1 MPEPARP
8 LGTDDA
14 DDLRLYLEAAAR
26 EPLLTKEEEV
36 ELAMTIEARQ
46 GGRGAPPRRPPA
58 FREVHREG
66 PPDVRK
72 AEAARQRFIMA
83 NLRLVV
89 SVARKYQGQGLPLL
103 DLIQEG
109 NIGLMRAVELFDW
122 RRGFKFST
130 YATWWIRQGIT
141 RAIADRSRSIRLPVH
156 IHDRLRK
163 LNRTRFQFAQSMGRE
178 PSREELAKALDTTV
192 EEIDD
197 LTEMGRRE
205 PLSLQSPVG
214 EDTELGDLI
223 EEVDSDAAFNEVEDA
238 LLREEIGDAVDRV
251 LDERERHVVALRYGL
266 ENGQPLSPARDRQG
280 ARSLG
285 RARSADRAR
294 GAAQAPRLEPDLRRR
309 RDVTTTKRTRGA
321 GRAGP
326 HGGPA
331 LSLPDAPRRNVNV
344 HRRAVTVASGGV
356 SLPGDLAIPEQA
368 IAVVVFAHGSGSS
381 RRSPRNV
388 QVAERLQDEGLGTL
402 VFDLLTEV
410 EARDRG
416 KVFDIALLASRLEGA
431 VGWLR
436 GEQEAWRSQDRLLRR
451 EHRSGRR
458 PGRGRAPRGG
468 RRGRRLARRPA
479 RSGGGGARGGDRADV
494 ADRRRRRPAGP
505 RAQPAGPGS
514 DAMRDAARDRP
525 RSHAPVRGAGG
536 ARTRRRARGGVVR
549 RPRRLNA

>member
-26 EPLLTKEEEV
+26 TPLLDKQDEV
-36 ELAMTIEARQ
+36 DLAMAIEAGKEADARLAA
-46 GGRGAPPRRPPA
+46 GRLRAKKSIDA
-58 FREVHREG
+58 AKKA
-66 PPDVRK
+66 VRV

-163 LNRTRFQFAQSMGRE
+163 LNRTRFQFAQTMGRE

-223 EEVDSDAAFNEVEDA
+223 EELDSDAPFNEVEDT
-238 LLREEIGDAVDRV
+238 LLREEMLDAVT
-251 LDERERHVVALRYGL
+251 ETFKQESREHLVIALRYGL
-266 ENGQPLSPARDRQG
+266 DIPEHLKDQIDPKKLEQIPFGQPLS
-280 ARSLG
+280 
-285 RARSADRAR
+285 
-294 GAAQAPRLEPDLRRR
+294 LRE
-309 RDVTTTKRTRGA
+309 T
-321 GRAGP
+321 
-326 HGGPA
+326 
-331 LSLPDAPRRNVNV
+331 
-344 HRRAVTVASGGV
+344 
-356 SLPGDLAIPEQA
+356 
-368 IAVVVFAHGSGSS
+368 
-381 RRSPRNV
+381 
-388 QVAERLQDEGLGTL
+388 
-402 VFDLLTEV
+402 
-410 EARDRG
+410 G
-416 KVFDIALLASRLEGA
+416 KVLELSGERVRLIEREALRKLRDSNLISSLATG
-431 VGWLR
+431 
-436 GEQEAWRSQDRLLRR
+436 
-451 EHRSGRR
+451 
-458 PGRGRAPRGG
+458 
-468 RRGRRLARRPA
+468 
-479 RSGGGGARGGDRADV
+479 
-494 ADRRRRRPAGP
+494 
-505 RAQPAGPGS
+505 
-514 DAMRDAARDRP
+514 
-525 RSHAPVRGAGG
+525 
-536 ARTRRRARGGVVR
+536 
-549 RPRRLNA
+549 

>member
-1 MPEPARP
+1 MAEPARP

-36 ELAMTIEARQ
+36 ELAMTIERGKEAEERLRAGRLRAQRSIAAARK
-46 GGRGAPPRRPPA
+46 
-58 FREVHREG
+58 
-66 PPDVRK
+66 DVRK

-178 PSREELAKALDTTV
+178 PSREELAKALDTTL

-223 EEVDSDAAFNEVEDA
+223 EEVDSESAFNEVEDA
-238 LLREEIGDAVDRV
+238 LLREEIGDAVERV
-251 LDERERHVVALRYGL
+251 LDIRERQVVALRYGL
-266 ENGQPLSPARDRQG
+266 ENGQPLS
-280 ARSLG
+280 
-285 RARSADRAR
+285 
-294 GAAQAPRLEPDLRRR
+294 LRE
-309 RDVTTTKRTRGA
+309 T
-321 GRAGP
+321 
-326 HGGPA
+326 
-331 LSLPDAPRRNVNV
+331 
-344 HRRAVTVASGGV
+344 
-356 SLPGDLAIPEQA
+356 
-368 IAVVVFAHGSGSS
+368 
-381 RRSPRNV
+381 
-388 QVAERLQDEGLGTL
+388 
-402 VFDLLTEV
+402 
-410 EARDRG
+410 G
-416 KVFDIALLASRLEGA
+416 KVLGLSGERVRLIEREALRKLRDSNLISTAA
-431 VGWLR
+431 VL
-436 GEQEAWRSQDRLLRR
+436 
-451 EHRSGRR
+451 
-458 PGRGRAPRGG
+458 
-468 RRGRRLARRPA
+468 
-479 RSGGGGARGGDRADV
+479 
-494 ADRRRRRPAGP
+494 
-505 RAQPAGPGS
+505 
-514 DAMRDAARDRP
+514 
-525 RSHAPVRGAGG
+525 
-536 ARTRRRARGGVVR
+536 
-549 RPRRLNA
+549 